1 MLRMVNDEFRWMGRK
16 IRQGKGYLHLCGTN
30 EQGKDES
37 VQVIKERKRKWE
49 KREQWQHYFKWRNGM

>member
-16 IRQGKGYLHLCGTN
+16 IRQGKDYLLCGTN

-37 VQVIKERKRKWE
+37 VQVIKETGSGR